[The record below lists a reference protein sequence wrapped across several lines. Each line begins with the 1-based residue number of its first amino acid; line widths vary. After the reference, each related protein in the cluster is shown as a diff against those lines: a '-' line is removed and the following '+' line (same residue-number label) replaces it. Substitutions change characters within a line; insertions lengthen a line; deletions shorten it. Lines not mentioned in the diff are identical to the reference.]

1 MSVIFTKFL
10 TVVSLYLSIK
20 LVLLIAKLFRFYIQ
34 SSTHVALAVL
44 SLSTLTHLHYD
55 LSWQAPLF
63 VFVFCATV
71 MTYNFIRYYA
81 FLKVKSSFKTPLI
94 AFSSTAILVLGFS
107 ALKLPSQTLLFAFV
121 LGLVSLAYALPKN
134 RFFGGLRQLPYMKSF
149 IVAGSW
155 ASVVVLLPLISHQIE
170 FDRLSWLLWFQMA
183 LWTFATM
190 IPFEIRDTNND
201 SESMKTIPQ
210 VFGIRGAKLVG
221 TLALIGVVVLSY
233 SLSIQNGD
241 MIPTLIATI
250 LVFVCLWK
258 STIQQ
263 STYFASFWVEAL
275 PMVWLLLVVIWEWI

>member
-1 MSVIFTKFL
+1 MF
-10 TVVSLYLSIK
+10 VSLIT
-20 LVLLIAKLFRFYIQ
+20 KLFRFYVL
-34 SSTHVALAVL
+34 SSSHVALALL
-44 SLSTLTHLHYD
+44 SLLILTHRFYD

-71 MTYNFIRYYA
+71 TTYNFIRYYA

-94 AFSSTAILVLGFS
+94 AFSSTVALGLGFS
-107 ALKLPSQTLLFAFV
+107 ALKLPSQTLFFALV

-221 TLALIGVVVLSY
+221 TLALIGVVFLSY

-241 MIPTLIATI
+241 MIPTVIATI

-275 PMVWLLLVVIWEWI
+275 PMVWLFLVVVWEWI